1 MRLAGNV
8 RARRRVAGLAIGATV
23 GVLGI
28 AAAAGALSS
37 ATVPNT
43 KAVTFKVPKTHV
55 TGSATI
61 TLGTYDALSAKP
73 ATAVFAGNLG
83 AVSSS
88 GEEAVHCDLTI
99 GSPARVIGFFDQE
112 GSGVHLPST
121 SYVRETVAIT
131 GTFTPAAGENLAL
144 RCTTRAGTSD
154 AILFSGNV
162 VVTQVKS
169 QTGGV

>member
-1 MRLAGNV
+1 MRLHGHV
-8 RARRRVAGLAIGATV
+8 RARRRVAGLAIAATV

-28 AAAAGALSS
+28 AAAAGAVGS

-55 TGSATI
+55 PATI
-61 TLGTYDALSAKP
+61 TLGTYGSLSAKP

-112 GSGVHLPST
+112 GSGVSLPST

-131 GTFTPAAGENLAL
+131 GTFTPASGENLAL
-144 RCTTRAGTSD
+144 KCTTRAGTSD